1 MSELA
6 RGSKRLIRLRDQR
19 VIAEECSVADRFV
32 SRFLG
37 LMGRSDFERGEGLLF
52 PKCRSVH
59 MWFMSIPIDIVFLRE
74 GVEPKT
80 FTVSRVVSSAKP
92 WSPLPFT
99 DHQAHHTLELPE
111 GAASDLKTGDVL
123 CIA

>member
-1 MSELA
+1 MA
-6 RGSKRLIRLRDQR
+6 KRLIRLRDQTA
-19 VIAEECSVADRFV
+19 IAEECSVADRFV

-59 MWFMSIPIDIVFLRE
+59 MWFMRIPIDIVFLKQGE
-74 GVEPKT
+74 NPGH
-80 FTVSRVVSSAKP
+80 FIVSKLVRGAKP
-92 WSPLPFT
+92 WAMLPFS
-99 DHQAHHTLELPE
+99 DLSADHTLELPT
-111 GAASDLKTGDVL
+111 GAIDGAGLETGEAL